1 MKRCELKTLL
11 KKMQRTTYLNAFHLL
26 QSIDT
31 KFDLIVDFDDVYFNQ
46 SNYKLKIAAI
56 YSVLVEDD
64 TLYILTKRNELHRIN
79 SLSNEHVIIDANCI
93 SILNT
98 IKSFF
103 NIN

>member
-11 KKMQRTTYLNAFHLL
+11 KKMKHTTYLNTFHLL
-26 QSIDT
+26 QLFST
-31 KFDLIVDFDDVYFNQ
+31 KFDLVVDFNTVYFNQ
-46 SNYKLKIAAI
+46 SNFTLEIAAI

-64 TLYILTKRNELHRIN
+64 TLYILTKKNELHRIN
-79 SLSNEHVIIDANCI
+79 SSNNEHVLIDVNCI

-103 NIN
+103 QF

>member
-11 KKMQRTTYLNAFHLL
+11 KKMKRTTYLNAFHLL
-26 QSIDT
+26 QLFST
-31 KFDLIVDFDDVYFNQ
+31 KFDLIIDFNTVYFNQ
-46 SNYKLKIAAI
+46 SNFTLEIAAI
-56 YSVLVEDD
+56 YSVLIEDD
-64 TLYILTKRNELHRIN
+64 TLYILTKKNELHRIN
-79 SLSNEHVIIDANCI
+79 SSNNEHVLIDANCI

>member
-1 MKRCELKTLL
+1 MKKCELKTLL

-26 QSIDT
+26 QLIDT

-79 SLSNEHVIIDANCI
+79 SSNNEHVIIDANCI
-93 SILNT
+93 SILNS

-103 NIN
+103 QY

>member
-11 KKMQRTTYLNAFHLL
+11 KKMKRTTYLNAFHLL
-26 QSIDT
+26 QLIDT

-46 SNYKLKIAAI
+46 SNYVLEIAAI

-64 TLYILTKRNELHRIN
+64 TLYILTKKNELHRIN
-79 SLSNEHVIIDANCI
+79 SSNNEHVIIDANCI
-93 SILNT
+93 SILNS

-103 NIN
+103 NFN

>member
-11 KKMQRTTYLNAFHLL
+11 KKMKRTTYLNAFHLL
-26 QSIDT
+26 QLFST
-31 KFDLIVDFDDVYFNQ
+31 KFDLIIDFNTVYFNQ
-46 SNYKLKIAAI
+46 SNFTLEIAAI
-56 YSVLVEDD
+56 YSVLIEDD
-64 TLYILTKRNELHRIN
+64 TLYILTKKNELHRIN
-79 SLSNEHVIIDANCI
+79 SSNNEHVLIYANCI